1 MHDTLLP
8 IRSLEHTNFTMKN
21 QMNQFQVNKDLK
33 LIKYNN
39 QKRDSYLLDK
49 RRQVKV
55 QKENSYFM
63 AKIISLE
70 TFVPPPR
77 KFSGFST
84 MFS

>member
-55 QKENSYFM
+55 RKECSCFM
-63 AKIISLE
+63 AKIINLE
-70 TFVPPPR
+70 ISVPPPR